1 MGRFKFGIC
10 EWSLKARGRDFCKI
24 AAEQK
29 LDCLQLGVGEEVFD
43 GKGLGSQAVIEE
55 YLESSKEYG
64 IEICSLSPQF
74 VDQYSFTMPQDTQEE
89 RIVIDIVDKTIE
101 LCTIFGCKSFLLPVL
116 GKNGICNGPSFHRAV
131 SYIKRFS
138 EKATEKGIGIS
149 LEINQS
155 VEQVYNLLDAVGNPM
170 IKIFFDSQNLYAL
183 NGTSMARYFKE
194 LVDFIEGV
202 HLKDGV
208 GPMLSGS
215 LLGEGTSG
223 FFKTAQAIID
233 SNYSGNLII
242 ESVYDKAPVC
252 NQGSP
257 TELLAKDVALLHK
270 VFDIS

>member
-1 MGRFKFGIC
+1 
-10 EWSLKARGRDFCKI
+10 
-24 AAEQK
+24 
-29 LDCLQLGVGEEVFD
+29 
-43 GKGLGSQAVIEE
+43 
-55 YLESSKEYG
+55 
-64 IEICSLSPQF
+64 
-74 VDQYSFTMPQDTQEE
+74 
-89 RIVIDIVDKTIE
+89 
-101 LCTIFGCKSFLLPVL
+101 LPIL
-116 GKNGICNGPSFHRAV
+116 GKNGICDGPSFHRAV

-138 EKATEKGIGIS
+138 EKAAEKGIETC

-170 IKIFFDSQNLYAL
+170 VKIFFDSQNLYAL

-194 LVDFIEGV
+194 LVDFIGGV
-202 HLKDGV
+202 HLKDGI

-223 FFKTAQAIID
+223 FFRTAQAIIG

-242 ESVYDKAPVC
+242 ESVYDKASVC

-270 VFDIS
+270 VFDPS